1 MIHTTQRTERK
12 VTDNY
17 CFTCLRINSKPKWV
31 PNKGC
36 PSYYSKFS
44 FYSAEYVNKLYNMV
58 RLQSDAP
65 FFCFTDDTDGLN
77 KNIEII
83 DMDVTEYQDWYR
95 WWPAWCKIL
104 MFDHLHEFDR
114 KIFFDLDTIIHGDI
128 TPIIEHDDKFSLVY
142 SKWRGMPYK
151 MKNPR
156 KSMYNSSC
164 IVWKDNRDVY
174 EYWKMNAKHFVSL
187 YPGTDDF
194 YHCEKIAR
202 TALPQIFYSYREG
215 CTLNQSNSLIMR
227 EDHAVAL
234 LHQDP
239 KNHILN
245 VDDHPIIKYWV

>member
-245 VDDHPIIKYWV
+245 VDDHPIVKFWV

>member
-1 MIHTTQRTERK
+1 MIHTIQRTERK

>member
-194 YHCEKIAR
+194 YHCEKISR